1 LSKKCNIK
9 MNFTFKSVVTRKF
22 LDDMSSTALPH
33 ETSQQEEAAGFKH
46 GAEEGGTYV
55 FKILRLRY

>member
-1 LSKKCNIK
+1 